1 MNHTHVVRVKSI
13 KNVMVP
19 EYWFRPGVSGRY
31 ASGRCATERACGAGD
46 YL

>member
-1 MNHTHVVRVKSI
+1 MNHARAARVKSI

-19 EYWFRPGVSGRY
+19 EYWLKSGVSGRC
-31 ASGRCATERACGAGD
+31 ASGRCATERAGGAGD

>member
-1 MNHTHVVRVKSI
+1 MNHVRVAQVKSI

-19 EYWFRPGVSGRY
+19 EYWFRPGVSGRCP
-31 ASGRCATERACGAGD
+31 SGRRVTERACGAGD